1 MELPRRDFVKDL
13 VALGM
18 LPAFAPI
25 ALAAS
30 ELLQQPGAAA
40 QLARTDGAAFG
51 FWSDFLTARSVP
63 SPTVKA
69 AATRGK
75 SSTGVDRQAFFFHYT
90 GQGLQPAMDLPP
102 TTLLPG
108 GDVSVSANV
117 VAFRPGAEDRA
128 TFERLQNAQLRLDFV
143 QTRPI
148 FDLIDTM
155 AWTALA
161 ALHPDRTKKLPPI
174 QNLSFDPATTSQ
186 KMQNIV
192 LPGGQGLWAVNLYAQ
207 QKDSFFTQLLGF
219 ITKEV
224 DRFAPVLGLPG
235 ISTAALQ
242 SFNAFYGALHNGTE
256 YLFQSN
262 PVPVF
267 ATVASLN
274 MTTASQGLPL
284 VSGTYVLVPVA
295 HAENLTPDV
304 LAPFDL
310 RQGLIVPKS
319 TIATQSASAAAA
331 ALPNVTYATIDIT
344 VKPVQIST
352 GTGKSGGAA
361 SASTAD
367 PAASADDASPTPA
380 PKKPTPSGTPPA
392 GGRGRGGTP
401 TPTPTASP
409 SPGRG
414 QSG

>member
-30 ELLQQPGAAA
+30 ELLQRPGAAA
-40 QLARTDGAAFG
+40 QLAHTDGAAFG

-63 SPTVKA
+63 SPTVKV

-75 SSTGVDRQAFFFHYT
+75 SSTGVDREAFFFHYT
-90 GQGLQPAMDLPP
+90 GQGLQPAMDLP
-102 TTLLPG
+102 TTAMLPG
-108 GDVSVSANV
+108 GDVTVSANV

-143 QTRPI
+143 QTKPI

-161 ALHPDRTKKLPPI
+161 ALHPDRAKKLPPI
-174 QNLSFDPATTSQ
+174 QNLSFDPGTTSQ

-235 ISTAALQ
+235 ISVAALQ
-242 SFNAFYGALHNGTE
+242 SFNAFYGALHSGTE

-284 VSGTYVLVPVA
+284 VSGTYVLVPVV
-295 HAENLTPDV
+295 HAETLTPDV

-310 RQGLIVPKS
+310 RQGLIVPKN
-319 TIATQSASAAAA
+319 TIATQIASAAAA

-352 GTGKSGGAA
+352 ATGRSGGAG
-361 SASTAD
+361 SKSTAD
-367 PAASADDASPTPA
+367 PSASSDDASPTP
-380 PKKPTPSGTPPA
+380 KPAAPPA

-414 QSG
+414 HT